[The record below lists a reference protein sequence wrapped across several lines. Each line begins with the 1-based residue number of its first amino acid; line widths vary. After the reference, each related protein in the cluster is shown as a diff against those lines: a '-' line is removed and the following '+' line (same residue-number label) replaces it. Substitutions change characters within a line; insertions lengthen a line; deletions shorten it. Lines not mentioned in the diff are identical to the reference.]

1 LNNSGGT
8 AGPGGGTGG
17 SGVVILRWPKTF
29 KDCAATTGSPQVI
42 ANNDYYI
49 YRFTGSG
56 TITF

>member
-1 LNNSGGT
+1 
-8 AGPGGGTGG
+8 
-17 SGVVILRWPKTF
+17 VVILRWLKSF